1 MTNALLD
8 AAQPF
13 AARPFAAP
21 ARLPFRPPSMFQLAE
36 IPNRVLLHEAV
47 LTCAV
52 AIGAGL
58 IAALAAGRWL
68 RVITPE
74 RIMREARE

>member
-1 MTNALLD
+1 
-8 AAQPF
+8 
-13 AARPFAAP
+13 
-21 ARLPFRPPSMFQLAE
+21 MFQLAE